1 MSGPHR
7 PDRPHHPTRVDR
19 TDRADQ
25 RPRPDPAAGST
36 GPLAPAGPRRRPGLS
51 GRLGETVGSWRAAL
65 RIARREARRAR
76 GRTALVLAMI
86 ALPVLA
92 LSFVAVT
99 YDMADLTRVEQF
111 DQRLGAADVEL
122 RWLAENPLQQDPWGE
137 SSWAREG
144 ELVARERP
152 ASQAEVEALLPPGSR
167 ASRVSWWVPFE
178 VRIGERTTTLDGRA
192 LDLTDPLPRSTVR
205 LRSGRVPTATDEV
218 AVSERAAR
226 QLGVR
231 VGGTVAAA
239 DGSRP
244 WRVVGVVEFPDQ
256 LGEVVALTRGGLA
269 RISRGGQDDSWL
281 VDLPG
286 APDAALVER
295 LNAHG
300 VTVSARTPVPSGQP
314 SDTQEPRAA
323 LPDPVAA
330 SNTVLVGGLGLLEVV
345 LLVGP
350 AFAVGVRR
358 RRRDLALVAVA
369 GGDPVHLRRIVLAD
383 GVVLGGLGAALG
395 LLLGVSAALVGRPLV
410 EVYVLTARSGGYRVF
425 PAALA
430 AIAAVAVLAG
440 MLAALAPALTAAR
453 QDVVAG
459 LAGRRA
465 VPPHRRRWLVLG
477 VVLTALGTGAAFLGA
492 GRSNTP
498 LVLTGLILGE
508 LGLVFATPTLIGLLA
523 QLGRLLPPAPRIAL
537 RDASRNRSSA
547 APAISAVM
555 AAVAGSVALGVYV
568 ASDDARNRAEWL
580 PGMPPGRVL
589 LLRADRDGT
598 DPLPPLALV
607 TERIRAGLGTDAV
620 RSLAV
625 PACVEEEQGG
635 YCSVAPTLPP
645 EQVCPYDGESYDTAA
660 VRRQALADP
669 RCVPP
674 VRVVGGFYL
683 PALVDD
689 GNALGVISGAP
700 PDELAAATAALH
712 AGAAVVTDPRYLTN
726 GRLTIRVTRSP
737 AGSGPSRESTVT
749 LPGHLL
755 RSGLPLDRLVLSP
768 AAAGRAG
775 LTTRQIGYAVDTPA
789 APAPAQI
796 DRLVTAL
803 RPMVAVSP
811 QVERGPPAS
820 EQRPV
825 LLLLA
830 VAAGVI
836 TVGAAG
842 VATGLAAAEGRRDLS
857 TLAAVG
863 ASPRVRR
870 VLSLCQAGVIAVV
883 GSVLGI
889 AAGLASALI
898 ILTSVNRQYAAAW
911 PVQPP
916 YPMVVPWQTLGVLV
930 VVPLVAMLGAGLF
943 TRSRLA
949 VERRLD

>member
-7 PDRPHHPTRVDR
+7 PDRPHRPTRVDR

-25 RPRPDPAAGST
+25 RPRPDPTAGST
-36 GPLAPAGPRRRPGLS
+36 GHLDPAGPRRRPGLS

-111 DQRLGAADVEL
+111 DQRLGAADVEV
-122 RWLAENPLQQDPWGE
+122 RWVAENPLHQDPWGE
-137 SSWAREG
+137 ANWAREG
-144 ELVARERP
+144 EQVTRERP
-152 ASQAEVEALLPPGSR
+152 VSRAAVEALLPPGSR
-167 ASRVSWWVPFE
+167 ASQVSWWVPFE
-178 VRIGERTTTLDGRA
+178 VRIGDRTITLDGRA

-205 LRSGRVPTATDEV
+205 LRSGRVPAASDEV
-218 AVSERAAR
+218 AVSEQAAR
-226 QLGVR
+226 RLGVR

-239 DGSRP
+239 DGSGR

-256 LGEVVALTRGGLA
+256 LGEVVALTPGGLA
-269 RISRGGQDDSWL
+269 RVSRDSYDNSWL

-286 APDAALVER
+286 VPDAALVER

-300 VTVSARTPVPSGQP
+300 VTIGARTPVPSGQP

-395 LLLGVSAALVGRPLV
+395 LLLGVTTAFTARPLV
-410 EVYVLTARSGGYRVF
+410 EVYVLGERSGGYRVF

-440 MLAALAPALTAAR
+440 VLAALAPALTAAR

-465 VPPHRRRWLVLG
+465 APPHRRRWLFLG
-477 VVLTALGTGAAFLGA
+477 VLLTALGTGAAFLGA

-498 LVLTGLILGE
+498 LILTGLILGE

-523 QLGRLLPPAPRIAL
+523 RLGRLLPPAPRIAL

-568 ASDDARNRAEWL
+568 ASDDARNRAEWQPAL
-580 PGMPPGRVL
+580 PPGRVL
-589 LLRADRDGT
+589 LWRADRDGT
-598 DPLPPLALV
+598 GPLPPLPLV
-607 TERIRAGLGTDAV
+607 TERVRAELGPAAV
-620 RSLAV
+620 LPLAV
-625 PACVEEEQGG
+625 PGCVDEDPDG
-635 YCSVAPTLPP
+635 YCSVTPVLPP
-645 EQVCPYDGESYDTAA
+645 ERTCPYDGESYRTAA

-669 RCVPP
+669 RCVPLARTMSGP
-674 VRVVGGFYL
+674 YL
-683 PALVDD
+683 PTLVDD
-689 GNALGVISGAP
+689 GTALGVISGAP
-700 PDELAAATAALH
+700 RDELVAATAVLR
-712 AGAAVVTDPRYLTN
+712 AGGAVVTDPRYLAD
-726 GRLTIRVTRSP
+726 GRVVVRVERSTG
-737 AGSGPSRESTVT
+737 GSSPPKATTTT
-749 LPGHLL
+749 LPGYLL
-755 RSGLPLDRLVLSP
+755 RGGLPVDRLVLSP
-768 AAAGRAG
+768 AAADRAG
-775 LTTRQIGYAVDTPA
+775 LTAQPIGFAVDTPV

-796 DRLVTAL
+796 DRAVTAL
-803 RPMVAVSP
+803 RPVLPVSAE
-811 QVERGPPAS
+811 VERGPPAS

-911 PVQPP
+911 PVQLP

>member
-1 MSGPHR
+1 MNRPHR
-7 PDRPHHPTRVDR
+7 PGRLDRSRRVERPAAPLPPDRP
-19 TDRADQ
+19 AGWL
-25 RPRPDPAAGST
+25 RPERP
-36 GPLAPAGPRRRPGLS
+36 
-51 GRLGETVGSWRAAL
+51 GRLGAAVGSWRAAL

-92 LSFVAVT
+92 LSFVAAT
-99 YDMADLTRVEQF
+99 YDMADLTRAERF
-111 DQRLGAADVEL
+111 DQQYGAADVVL
-122 RWLAENPLQQDPWGE
+122 RWATENPLYQDAWGE
-137 SSWAREG
+137 SNWARQG
-144 ELVARERP
+144 EQVSRRRP
-152 ASQAEVEALLPPGSR
+152 VNRAEVEALLPPGSR
-167 ASRVSWWVPFE
+167 VSQVSRWVPFE
-178 VRIGERTTTLDGRA
+178 VRIGDRTRTLDGRA
-192 LDLTDPLPRSTVR
+192 LDLTDPLPRSMVR
-205 LRSGRVPTATDEV
+205 LRAGRVPTASDEV
-218 AVSERAAR
+218 AVSSRAGGR
-226 QLGVR
+226 LGVR
-231 VGGTVAAA
+231 VGGTVASA
-239 DGSRP
+239 DGTTR
-244 WRVVGVVEFPDQ
+244 WRVVGLVEFPDQ
-256 LGEVVALTRGGLA
+256 LGEVVALAPGGLP
-269 RISRGGQDDSWL
+269 RTGQGYDQSWL

-286 APDAALVER
+286 PVDAALVDR
-295 LNAHG
+295 LTTHG
-300 VTVSARTPVPSGQP
+300 ITVSARTPVPGGRSLGRQGSGV
-314 SDTQEPRAA
+314 D
-323 LPDPVAA
+323 LPDPVLA
-330 SNTVLVGGLGLLEVV
+330 SNSVLVGGLGLLEVV

-395 LLLGVSAALVGRPLV
+395 LLLGVTAAIAGRPLV
-410 EVYVLTARSGGYRVF
+410 EEYVLGSRSGGYRVF

-440 MLAALAPALTAAR
+440 VLAALNPALTAAR

-459 LAGRRA
+459 LAGRRS

-477 VVLTALGTGAAFLGA
+477 VVLTVLGTGAAALGA

-498 LVLTGLILGE
+498 VVLTGLILGE
-508 LGLVFATPTLIGLLA
+508 LGLVFGTPTLIGLLA

-568 ASDDARNRAEWL
+568 ASDDARNRADWEPTL
-580 PGMPPGRVL
+580 PPGRVL

-598 DPLPPLALV
+598 GPLPPLPLV
-607 TERIRAGLGTDAV
+607 TEQVRAELGTDAV
-620 RSLAV
+620 RPLAV
-625 PACVEEEQGG
+625 PACGDESPDD
-635 YCSVAPTLPP
+635 YCTVTPVLPP
-645 EQVCPYDGESYDTAA
+645 ERTCPYDEQSYDSAEL
-660 VRRQALADP
+660 RRQALADP
-669 RCVPP
+669 RCISSVRTIYGSTLP
-674 VRVVGGFYL
+674 V
-683 PALVDD
+683 LVDD
-689 GNALGVISGAP
+689 GAALGVVSGAP
-700 PDELAAATAALH
+700 PAELAAATAVLR
-712 AGAAVVTDPRYLTN
+712 AGGVVVTDPRYLVD
-726 GRLTIRVTRSP
+726 GRVTVQIDRS
-737 AGSGPSRESTVT
+737 ADGSPRPTAATVS

-755 RSGLPLDRLVLSP
+755 RGGVPVDRLVLSP

-775 LTTRQIGYAVDTPA
+775 LTAQPIGYAVDTPT
-789 APAPAQI
+789 APASGHL
-796 DRLVTAL
+796 DRVVTAL
-803 RPMVAVSP
+803 RPVLPVSVE
-811 QVERGPPAS
+811 VERGPPAS

-830 VAAGVI
+830 AGAGVI

-870 VLSLCQAGVIAVV
+870 VLSLCQAGVIAGV

-889 AAGLASALI
+889 AAGLGSALI
-898 ILTSVNRQYAAAW
+898 ILTSVNRQYAQAW
-911 PVQPP
+911 PVETP
-916 YPMVVPWQTLGVLV
+916 YPVVVPWQTLGVLV